1 MNSGTTPTWL
11 RLCADVLNSVLS
23 CDSDPACSLNN
34 GSRQLLLSMCIY
46 NAGERAN
53 VKAALPSIF
62 NGSAKDSRHNDM
74 GTEAVGRGAINI
86 GTRQA
91 VSVTH

>member
-1 MNSGTTPTWL
+1 
-11 RLCADVLNSVLS
+11 
-23 CDSDPACSLNN
+23 
-34 GSRQLLLSMCIY
+34 
-46 NAGERAN
+46 